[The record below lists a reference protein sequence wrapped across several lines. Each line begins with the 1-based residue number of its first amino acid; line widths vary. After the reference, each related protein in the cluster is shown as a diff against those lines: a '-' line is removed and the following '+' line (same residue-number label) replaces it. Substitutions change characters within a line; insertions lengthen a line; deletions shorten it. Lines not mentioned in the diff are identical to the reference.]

1 MLVID
6 DSLLTVGSRLSYL
19 FNDETRDG
27 VVSRRY
33 SIRNVGSF
41 TWTDQ
46 ELDVM
51 CASWESGAVALSVAD
66 PADSRWP
73 PQVKDSIFR
82 DA

>member
-6 DSLLTVGSRLSYL
+6 DSLLTVGSRLGYL
-19 FNDETRDG
+19 LNDETRDG

-33 SIRNVGSF
+33 RICSVGLF
-41 TWTDQ
+41 TWTNQ

-51 CASWESGAVALSVAD
+51 RASGESGVVAWSVAD
-66 PADSRWP
+66 PTDSRGS
-73 PQVKDSIFR
+73 PQVKDSSFR

>member
-1 MLVID
+1 MD
-6 DSLLTVGSRLSYL
+6 ESLLTVGSRLGYL
-19 FNDETRDG
+19 LNDETRDG

-33 SIRNVGSF
+33 RICTVGPF

-46 ELDVM
+46 ELDAM
-51 CASWESGAVALSVAD
+51 HASGESVRVVAWSVAD
-66 PADSRWP
+66 PTDSRWP